1 MMIRS
6 NVDCSA
12 GVENRMK
19 VKEVVSTGDWKQR
32 PQRSRR
38 ISPEIREIV
47 DRLDK
52 TSRGE
57 WVVISLSEQE
67 KKRQPTIRGR
77 IQSAAAQ
84 SGFKVQFEM
93 RAGDLGVQKA

>member
-1 MMIRS
+1 
-6 NVDCSA
+6 
-12 GVENRMK
+12 MK
-19 VKEVVSTGDWKQR
+19 LKEVVSTSDWKQR

-38 ISPEIREIV
+38 ISPEIREIIS
-47 DRLDK
+47 RLDK

-57 WVVISLSEQE
+57 WVVISLTEQE

-77 IQSAAAQ
+77 ISSAAAQ
-84 SGFKVQFEM
+84 LGFKVKFEM

>member
-1 MMIRS
+1 
-6 NVDCSA
+6 
-12 GVENRMK
+12 MK
-19 VKEVVSTGDWKQR
+19 FKEVVSASDWKHR

-38 ISPEIREIV
+38 INPEIREIV
-47 DRLDK
+47 SRLDK
-52 TSRGE
+52 TSGGE
-57 WVVISLSEQE
+57 WVVISLTEQE

-84 SGFKVQFEM
+84 MGFNVRFEM

>member
-1 MMIRS
+1 M
-6 NVDCSA
+6 
-12 GVENRMK
+12 EL
-19 VKEVVSTGDWKQR
+19 KEVVSSSDWQQR

-38 ISPEIREIV
+38 ISPEIRKIV
-47 DRLDK
+47 ERLDK
-52 TSRGE
+52 TTRGE
-57 WVVISLSEQE
+57 WVVITLTEQE

-84 SGFKVQFEM
+84 SGFKVKFEM

>member
-1 MMIRS
+1 
-6 NVDCSA
+6 
-12 GVENRMK
+12 MK
-19 VKEVVSTGDWKQR
+19 LKEVVSTSDWKQR

-38 ISPEIREIV
+38 TSPEIREIV
-47 DRLDK
+47 SRLDK

-57 WVVISLSEQE
+57 WVVISLTEQE

-77 IQSAAAQ
+77 ITSAAAQ
-84 SGFKVQFEM
+84 LGFKVTFEM

>member
-1 MMIRS
+1 
-6 NVDCSA
+6 
-12 GVENRMK
+12 MK
-19 VKEVVSTGDWKQR
+19 LKEVVSTSDWKQR
-32 PQRSRR
+32 PQRPRR

-47 DRLDK
+47 SRLDK

-57 WVVISLSEQE
+57 WVVISLTEQE

-77 IQSAAAQ
+77 ITSAAAQ
-84 SGFKVQFEM
+84 LGFKVTFEM

>member
-1 MMIRS
+1 MLLTR
-6 NVDCSA
+6 
-12 GVENRMK
+12 GVPDRRMK
-19 VKEVVSTGDWKQR
+19 IKETVAAGEWKQR

-47 DRLDK
+47 DRVSK

-57 WVVISLSEQE
+57 WVVVSLSEQE

>member
-1 MMIRS
+1 M
-6 NVDCSA
+6 
-12 GVENRMK
+12 EL
-19 VKEVVSTGDWKQR
+19 KEVVSSSDWQQR

-38 ISPEIREIV
+38 ISPEIRKIV

-52 TSRGE
+52 TTRGE
-57 WVVISLSEQE
+57 WVVISLTEQE

-84 SGFKVQFEM
+84 SGFKGKFEM
-93 RAGDLGVQKA
+93 RAGQLGVHTA

>member
-1 MMIRS
+1 MKIKET
-6 NVDCSA
+6 VA
-12 GVENRMK
+12 TVE
-19 VKEVVSTGDWKQR
+19 WKQR
-32 PQRSRR
+32 PHRSRR
-38 ISPEIREIV
+38 ISPEIREII
-47 DRLDK
+47 DQLSK

-57 WVVISLSEQE
+57 WVVIALSEQE

-77 IQSAAAQ
+77 LQSAAAQ

>member
-1 MMIRS
+1 MIMRS
-6 NVDCSA
+6 SVDCSV
-12 GVENRMK
+12 GVKNLMK
-19 VKEVVSTGDWKQR
+19 LKEVVSTSDWKQR

-47 DRLDK
+47 DRLAK

-57 WVVISLSEQE
+57 WVVVSLTEQE

-77 IQSAAAQ
+77 ILSAAAQ